1 MIVCIMALRRSRRLQ
16 GLVPEE
22 SLLQQV
28 CFICQREIDISSL
41 TRCQRTSCCGVFM
54 HKTCHRQMVTMLP
67 TCGNCRREND
77 EYQREIVLETD
88 EELESD
94 EENPFEIPIGTT
106 PPPRNTHVVRELIE
120 YRRERRYLNTH
131 YRQSVFWPEVPFEA
145 DPVIWLTYYYK
156 LELFTR
162 LFPDNPLYVHGRVML
177 PVTATS
183 AMRHAVYRMRHFLSA
198 KTTVTFNVFQL
209 KNFTT

>member
-1 MIVCIMALRRSRRLQ
+1 MALRRSRRLR

-131 YRQSVFWPEVPFEA
+131 YRRSVFWRSYPSRQ
-145 DPVIWLTYYYK
+145 I
-156 LELFTR
+156 R
-162 LFPDNPLYVHGRVML
+162 LFGLPIIISWNCLLDCFLTIRCTYTVALCYPSQLRVL
-177 PVTATS
+177 
-183 AMRHAVYRMRHFLSA
+183 
-198 KTTVTFNVFQL
+198 
-209 KNFTT
+209 